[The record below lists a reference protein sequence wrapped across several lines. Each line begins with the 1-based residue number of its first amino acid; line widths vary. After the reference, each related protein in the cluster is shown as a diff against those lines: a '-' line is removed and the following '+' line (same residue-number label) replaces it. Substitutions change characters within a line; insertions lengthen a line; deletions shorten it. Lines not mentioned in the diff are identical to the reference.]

1 MTASYPG
8 FEPWREFPTLSI
20 AEYAQFQRLIYAEA
34 GIALSAAKLTF
45 VATRLAPRVRDLG
58 LPTFGAYYRRIVGGD
73 VDELGRMLDAIAINE
88 TQFFREELQFD
99 LLARECCGEWSAHAA
114 AGARP
119 RRLRVWSA
127 ACSTG
132 EEPYSI
138 AMVLHDRLA
147 TAGWDIEIIASDL
160 STSALDRA
168 RAGVWS
174 VGKLDRV
181 PTPFMKRHFL
191 RGEGPQAGRAKI
203 GPAAS
208 GMIDFQRINLRDDR
222 YPVTGSFDAIF
233 CRNALIYFDAASR
246 AHVIERLISHLAPG
260 GFLFLGHAESLIGTS
275 YPLRSVMP
283 AVYRLSAMAAAG
295 AP

>member
-1 MTASYPG
+1 VTTPYPA
-8 FEPWREFPTLSI
+8 FEPWREFPTLSQ
-20 AEYAQFQRLIYAEA
+20 AEYGQFQRLIYAEA
-34 GIALSAAKLTF
+34 GIALSAAKHTF
-45 VATRLAPRVRDLG
+45 LATRLAPRVRDLG

-73 VDELGRMLDAIAINE
+73 VDELRRMLDAIAINE

-99 LLARECCGEWSAHAA
+99 LLADACCGEWSAYAA

-132 EEPYSI
+132 EEAYSI
-138 AMVLHDRLA
+138 AMVLHDRLG

-160 STSALDRA
+160 STRALDSA

-174 VGKLDRV
+174 IGKLDHV
-181 PTPFMKRHFL
+181 PVPFVKRHFF

-208 GMIDFQRINLRDDR
+208 GLIAFQRINLRDDC
-222 YPVTGSFDAIF
+222 YPVTGAFDAIF

-246 AHVIERLISHLAPG
+246 AHVMERLIRHLAPG

-275 YPLRSVMP
+275 YPLRPVMP
-283 AVYRLSAMAAAG
+283 AVYRLRAPAPVG